1 MLEGVGGPKV
11 LVVGASG
18 ERTVRSLFQSLIAAL
33 VAFAFLGGLL
43 APQADAARGWCKAD
57 PVIMVDG
64 QLADVF
70 VGSSLEMLLKATGPI
85 KMEIIIPTAS
95 TGSVVL
101 TDAGFLRGY
110 SITFK
115 HSSTLTKTKSH
126 TQVKIRVYAPATT
139 STLPVTVTFAPR
151 SLGSSLTD
159 ILLGTSVTGTSNQWV
174 SLTTR

>member
-1 MLEGVGGPKV
+1 MRKLF
-11 LVVGASG
+11 
-18 ERTVRSLFQSLIAAL
+18 RSLIGAL
-33 VAFAFLGGLL
+33 VALTFLSGLV
-43 APQADAARGWCKAD
+43 APHADAARGWCKAD

-70 VGSSLEMLLKATGPI
+70 VGSSLDMLLKATGPI
-85 KMEIIIPTAS
+85 KMEIIIPSGS
-95 TGSVVL
+95 TGGVVL

-139 STLPVTVTFAPR
+139 STLPLTVTFAPR
-151 SLGSSLTD
+151 SLGSSLTG
-159 ILLGTSVTGTSNQWV
+159 ILLGTSVTGKSNQWV